1 MTHDQLDQP
10 GIFIYDNSPGG
21 VGLTE
26 KGYEN
31 IDGLLQ
37 TVLDAIKNCP
47 CEKGC
52 PSCIHSP
59 YCGKRN
65 EGLDKAA
72 SIEILKLMLGNGSG
86 KGSHKPV
93 KKSA

>member
-1 MTHDQLDQP
+1 M
-10 GIFIYDNSPGG
+10 
-21 VGLTE
+21 GLTE

-31 IDGLLQ
+31 IDALLR
-37 TVLDAIKNCP
+37 TVLDAIRNCP

-72 SIEILKLMLGNGSG
+72 SIEILTKILGDGHGSAPNGKAKAAKAG
-86 KGSHKPV
+86 KK
-93 KKSA
+93 

>member
-1 MTHDQLDQP
+1 MKILMTHK
-10 GIFIYDNSPGG
+10 FVNSPGG

-26 KGYEN
+26 KGYEY
-31 IDGLLQ
+31 IEGLLNMI
-37 TVLDAIKNCP
+37 LNAIEDCP

-59 YCGKRN
+59 YCGRRN

-72 SIEILKLMLGNGSG
+72 SVMILKEILGY
-86 KGSHKPV
+86 
-93 KKSA
+93 